1 MTKYNLGYQ
10 PIFLNIHLV
19 HFKYKITILQKYKI
33 ETNFFPSVH
42 LTSAYFIAAKG
53 FERTSLPSKGDVSP
67 VTI

>member
-33 ETNFFPSVH
+33 ETNFFPSVP
-42 LTSAYFIAAKG
+42 LTSAYFIAVKG
-53 FERTSLPSKGDVSP
+53 ARTEMPSGGTVGPAS
-67 VTI
+67 V

>member
-53 FERTSLPSKGDVSP
+53 F
-67 VTI
+67 